1 MQELTDDIK
10 ATLMGSVSFI
20 LIMVFTMGSYGFPRT
35 VLVLEPV
42 LSLMLLGGGKFA
54 FRYRFHSPHNLD
66 TRKVKH
72 TLVVGAGRAGVSI
85 LNEIQNNSGLAS
97 RVIGFVDDNPYKKG
111 TTIQGV
117 SVLGSTEEIPQL
129 VAQYDLDEIIVA
141 IPSAGHKEIV
151 PHSESV

>member
-1 MQELTDDIK
+1 MAGYLYFRTYTNSWGFAGMRELTDDIK

-42 LSLMLLGGGKFA
+42 LSLMLLGGGKFV
-54 FRYRFHSPHNLD
+54 FRYRFHSPHSLD
-66 TRKVKH
+66 SRKVKH

-111 TTIQGV
+111 HNNSGCF
-117 SVLGSTEEIPQL
+117 GSRKHGGDSPTRQP
-129 VAQYDLDEIIVA
+129 VR
-141 IPSAGHKEIV
+141 PR
-151 PHSESV
+151 